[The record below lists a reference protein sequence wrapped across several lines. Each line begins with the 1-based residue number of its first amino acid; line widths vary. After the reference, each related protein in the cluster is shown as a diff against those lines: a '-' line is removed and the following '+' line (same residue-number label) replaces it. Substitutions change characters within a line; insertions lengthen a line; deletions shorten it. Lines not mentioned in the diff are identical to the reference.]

1 MPTLDVA
8 DDDFWLT
15 WLGVVPQASEVS
27 GDDFVQELRVPIS
40 ESEELHVTWDIT
52 ADSVRIRYR
61 LGDEIVVDVLRELAT
76 LLTVEVIASE
86 KTVVLEYSAEGAH
99 GRTLFRVA
107 PSFAM
112 SDSFLK
118 A

>member
-1 MPTLDVA
+1 
-8 DDDFWLT
+8 
-15 WLGVVPQASEVS
+15 
-27 GDDFVQELRVPIS
+27 VQEVRVPIS

-61 LGDEIVVDVLRELAT
+61 LRDEIVVEVFRELTT
-76 LLTVEVIASE
+76 LLTVEVSASE
-86 KTVVLEYSAEGAH
+86 KTVVLEYRAEDAR

-112 SDSFLK
+112 SDSFLQ